1 MGFPE
6 GELSILILDDSQIA
20 VLNKIH
26 LNRIGPTNVIAFPMH
41 SEAFPNIAPE
51 LLGDVVI
58 SAETAEKEGSI
69 SGVGTEARLREL
81 LVHGILHLVGFD
93 HENDIKS
100 ARRMQKKS
108 LELLDLIEK
117 RKNSQMI

>member
-6 GELSILILDDSQIA
+6 GELSILILDDSQVAI
-20 VLNKIH
+20 LNKTY
-26 LNRIGPTNVIAFPMH
+26 LNTSGPTNVLAFPMR

-58 SAETAEKEGSI
+58 SAETAEKEGSV

-93 HENDIKS
+93 HENDIKAS
-100 ARRMQKKS
+100 RRMQKKS
-108 LELLDLIEK
+108 RELLDLLEK
-117 RKNSQMI
+117 RTIGQTV

>member
-26 LNRIGPTNVIAFPMH
+26 LKRIGPTNVIAFPMH
-41 SEAFPNIAPE
+41 SKAFPNIAPE

-69 SGVGTEARLREL
+69 SGVGTEERLKEL

-93 HENDIKS
+93 HENNIKA

-108 LELLDLIEK
+108 RELLDLFEK
-117 RKNSQMI
+117 RKTCQRF